1 VIPLPIDPL
10 VPQILDSIGRHRNL
24 VLEAP
29 PGAGKTTR
37 VPPALLAIAKTG
49 VLVLEPRRIAARMA
63 ARRVAEEMGERQG
76 ETVGYQ
82 VRFEEVSSAKTKL
95 RFLTEGVLTR
105 RLMSDPQ
112 LHGVDVVVLDEFHER
127 HLDGDLAL
135 ALLRRL
141 QQSTRPELKIVVMS
155 ATLDAAPIAEALEQ
169 CPILRSE
176 GRLFDLKISYT
187 PPSGATLEDQ
197 VAAALPAA
205 LKQNGD
211 VLVFLPGAA
220 EIRRAIRTCQPL
232 ASREGLLLLPLHGDL
247 SPQEQDRAVQP
258 ASQRKVIF
266 STNVAES
273 SITIDGVT
281 VVIDSGLARI
291 ASDSAWTG
299 IPSLNVTRISQSS
312 ATQRA
317 GRAARTAPGS
327 VIRLYTPEDFHRRP
341 QQQASEIGRRELSQT
356 VLDLRSM
363 GIGEIASLPWL
374 EPPPAAAVASAEQL
388 LRRLHALD
396 ETGRLT
402 PAGRKMAALPLHPRL
417 ACLIVEGV
425 ARKAGDLACRVA
437 AVLSAGDRLP
447 GEPPHPSPSD
457 LLLLAEA
464 GLPPRTKQL
473 YEQIRRIVNPPRN
486 QAVSDDAILLSIL
499 AAFPDRIARKQPS
512 GELQLSGGGQ
522 AMLDRLSSV
531 TTHPFLVA
539 VDIEDRRERGLP
551 LVRIASAVEPEWL
564 LDLFPESV
572 TAQSGVE
579 WNRSAERV
587 EHVSALLYENIV
599 IEQTRSGNPDPEQA
613 AELLAARAQDAG
625 LAGPERI
632 AEILARFE
640 FAAAHMQI
648 SPPDLGA
655 ALRSVCFGLRGF
667 TELRARLEAGALDA
681 ALLDK
686 LPSSARRTFEEVA
699 PDKIRLPGGRHTR
712 VNYVSGQTPW
722 IKSRLQD
729 FFGMKETPRIA
740 RGAVLVVVHLL
751 APNQRP
757 VQMTSD
763 LAGFWQRLYP
773 QVRKELSRRY
783 PRHAWPESP

>member
-1 VIPLPIDPL
+1 MV
-10 VPQILDSIGRHRNL
+10 
-24 VLEAP
+24 EAP

-37 VPPALLAIAKTG
+37 VPPALLSIAKAG

-63 ARRVAEEMGERQG
+63 ARRVAEEMGERPG

-82 VRFEEVSSAKTKL
+82 VRFEEVSSAKTRL

-105 RLMSDPQ
+105 RLLSDPE
-112 LHGVDVVVLDEFHER
+112 LKGVDVVVLDEFHER
-127 HLDGDLAL
+127 HLDADLAF

-141 QQSTRPELKIVVMS
+141 QQTARPDLKIIVMS

-169 CPILRSE
+169 CPVIRSE
-176 GRLFDLKISYT
+176 GRLFELKISYT
-187 PPSGATLEDQ
+187 PPSSAPLEDQ

-205 LKQNGD
+205 LKHNGD

-232 ASREGLLLLPLHGDL
+232 ASREGLMLLPLHGDL
-247 SPQEQDRAVQP
+247 SAQEQDRAVQP

-299 IPSLNVTRISQSS
+299 IPALNVARVSQAS

-317 GRAARTAPGS
+317 GRAARTARGT
-327 VIRLYTPEDFHRRP
+327 VIRLYTAEDFHRRP
-341 QQQASEIGRRELSQT
+341 QQQTPEIGRRELSQT
-356 VLDLRSM
+356 VLDLRAM
-363 GIGEIASLPWL
+363 GIGEVASLPWL
-374 EPPPAAAVASAEQL
+374 EPPPLAAVTSAEQL
-388 LRRLHALD
+388 LRRIHALD
-396 ETGRLT
+396 ESGRMT

-417 ACLIVEGV
+417 ACMIVEAV

-447 GEPPHPSPSD
+447 GEPLHPSPSD
-457 LLLLAEA
+457 LLLLAETN
-464 GLPPRTKQL
+464 LPPRTKQL

-486 QAVSDDAILLSIL
+486 HDTPDEAILLSVL
-499 AAFPDRIARKQPS
+499 AAFPDRVARRQPS
-512 GELQLSGGGQ
+512 GELQLAGGGQ
-522 AMLDRLSSV
+522 AMLDRMSSV
-531 TTHPFLVA
+531 TNNQFLVA

-572 TAQSGVE
+572 IAQSGVE
-579 WNRSAERV
+579 WNRTAERV

-599 IEQTRSGNPDPEQA
+599 IEQTRSGKPDPEQA
-613 AELLAARAQDAG
+613 AALLAARAQDAR
-625 LAGPERI
+625 LASPERVS
-632 AEILARFE
+632 ETLARLE
-640 FAAAHMQI
+640 FASAHMQI
-648 SPPDLGA
+648 PPPDLSA
-655 ALRSVCFGLRGF
+655 ALRSVCFGLRSF
-667 TELRARLEAGALDA
+667 AELRAQLEAGALAA
-681 ALLDK
+681 ALIDQ
-686 LPSSARRTFEEVA
+686 LPSNARRTFEEVA
-699 PDKIRLPGGRHTR
+699 PDKIRLPGGRQTH

-740 RGAVLVVVHLL
+740 RGAVPVVVHLL

-757 VQMTSD
+757 VQMTTD

-783 PRHAWPESP
+783 PRHSWPETP